1 VPTPEDAE
9 EAGVTLDPEVLERDA
24 ALHTSILDV
33 GRLATEARVG
43 HLVFWRLRPPPM
55 YAFQISG
62 FVSRSYEGTIT
73 VPEDGD
79 EIQP

>member
-1 VPTPEDAE
+1 
-9 EAGVTLDPEVLERDA
+9 
-24 ALHTSILDV
+24 
-33 GRLATEARVG
+33 VG